1 MPGPYADDDIDA
13 AVAAGALTPESAAG
27 FRAFVEAR
35 RGAPTPAD
43 DEQFRLVTGFND
55 IFVSIALALVLIA
68 LGWLGARSAAL
79 IGGGLVAAASWA
91 LAEFFTA
98 RRRMALP
105 SILLLLSW
113 VGGLLWAGFSLAPAG
128 GADHSGAAIVAATG
142 LAAAAASYAHWRRFH
157 VPIAVAAATCSI
169 LGAAV
174 LAAARLIPYFAQNG
188 LTLVFAAG
196 LAVFA
201 FALWWDVAD
210 PARRTR
216 RADVAFWLHLAA
228 APMIV
233 HPAFAWIGLAG
244 QPSFGGVMAIASDA
258 PAAAELT
265 APALAVAIYLL
276 LALVALVVDR
286 RALMVSALAYL
297 LYAMNVFLRAT
308 GALSVSLALSALIA
322 GSALLLLSAYWRPAR
337 RVVLKS
343 TPLNWRARL
352 PAA

>member
-1 MPGPYADDDIDA
+1 M
-13 AVAAGALTPESAAG
+13 S
-27 FRAFVEAR
+27 R
-35 RGAPTPAD
+35 
-43 DEQFRLVTGFND
+43 
-55 IFVSIALALVLIA
+55 
-68 LGWLGARSAAL
+68 
-79 IGGGLVAAASWA
+79 AASWA

-113 VGGLLWAGFSLAPAG
+113 VGGLLWAGFSIAPANR
-128 GADHSGAAIVAATG
+128 ADPDAVGVIAATA
-142 LAAAAASYAHWRRFH
+142 LAAALASYAHWRRFH

-169 LGAAV
+169 LGAAIVV
-174 LAAARLIPYFAQNG
+174 LARANPFFAANALA
-188 LTLVFAAG
+188 LVFIAG

-201 FALWWDVAD
+201 FALWWDIGD
-210 PARRTR
+210 PTRRTR

-228 APMIV
+228 APLIV
-233 HPAFAWIGLAG
+233 HPAFTWIGLAG
-244 QPSFGGVMAIASDA
+244 QPSFGGVIAIAGDTRA
-258 PAAAELT
+258 PAELT

-297 LYAMNVFLRAT
+297 LYAMNMFLRAT

-322 GSALLLLSAYWRPAR
+322 GAALLLLSAYWRPAR
-337 RVVLKS
+337 RVVLKA
-343 TPLNWRARL
+343 TPHAWRARL

>member
-1 MPGPYADDDIDA
+1 MAGPYGDDEIDA
-13 AVAAGALTPESAAG
+13 AVAAGALTAQSAEA
-27 FRAFVEAR
+27 FRAFAEAR
-35 RGAPTPAD
+35 RADAMSAD

-55 IFVSIALALVLIA
+55 VFVSIALALVLIA
-68 LGWLGARSAAL
+68 LGWLGARSSAL
-79 IGGGLVAAASWA
+79 AGGALVAAASWG

-113 VGGLLWAGFSLAPAG
+113 VAGLLWAGFSLAPPDPAG
-128 GADHSGAAIVAATG
+128 DAVTIAVATC

-157 VPIAVAAATCSI
+157 VPIAVAAATCCI
-169 LGAAV
+169 VGAAILFAGRMSPFVRENV
-174 LAAARLIPYFAQNG
+174 LS
-188 LTLVFAAG
+188 LVFAAG

-228 APMIV
+228 APLIV
-233 HPAFAWIGLAG
+233 HPAFAWIGFVG
-244 QPSFGGVMAIASDA
+244 RPSLVAIMRDTA
-258 PAAAELT
+258 PQAALT
-265 APALAVAIYLL
+265 ASTLAVAIYLV

-297 LYAMNVFLRAT
+297 LYAMNVFMQAT
-308 GALSVSLALSALIA
+308 GALSVSFALSALIA
-322 GSALLLLSAYWRPAR
+322 GAALLLLSATWRPAR
-337 RVVLKS
+337 RIVLRAA
-343 TPLNWRARL
+343 PLSWRARL